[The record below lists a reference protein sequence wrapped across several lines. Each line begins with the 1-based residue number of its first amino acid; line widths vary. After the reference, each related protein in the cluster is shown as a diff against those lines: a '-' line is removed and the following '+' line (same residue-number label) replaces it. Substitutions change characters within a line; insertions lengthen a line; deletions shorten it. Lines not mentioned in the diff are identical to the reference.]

1 MTYAGMGAPEPRFDW
16 LLSHPSKLPNQT
28 WATVFERAG
37 YHEDD
42 GHMCKMIRVMKHAE
56 NVSKPYDH
64 LPEFKV
70 KQKMFLR
77 AAIAAIDS
85 GSKQPME
92 WTKHFDFIRGAGY
105 PEAWEKVPLRS
116 ARVVEQPI
124 TPVTNSHG
132 PTLTNGTSSNVK
144 EEPVINNTFSGTG
157 KLNGRPFVNG
167 TSPFVGNVMKSP
179 DKAIPMPEK
188 QAQLLHAT
196 AQISAGAS

>member
-1 MTYAGMGAPEPRFDW
+1 MTYAGMGAPEPNFDW

-28 WATVFERAG
+28 WATVFDRAC

-56 NVSKPYDH
+56 NVSKPFDH

-70 KQKMFLR
+70 KQDMFLP

-92 WTKHFDFIRGAGY
+92 FTKHFDFIRGAGY

-116 ARVVEQPI
+116 DRVHVKWKGAVAPAPPMQ
-124 TPVTNSHG
+124 
-132 PTLTNGTSSNVK
+132 TSFYGNFPEVLK
-144 EEPVINNTFSGTG
+144 KATEIPA
-157 KLNGRPFVNG
+157 RPF
-167 TSPFVGNVMKSP
+167 
-179 DKAIPMPEK
+179 
-188 QAQLLHAT
+188 QAMHDRPQVST
-196 AQISAGAS
+196 